1 MICFTRIP
9 LKDFIKKHNP
19 QEPKKETIENFEK
32 EINNLLENAPKQDDE
47 EFQKNE
53 INKFLKNTYGY
64 DCNTYKKVDSAIY
77 VDGEVRVLI
86 EVKALNNR
94 NEFPKNR
101 ENPISKAFC
110 QMVLYFLEE
119 IEKEKNNSLKHTIIC
134 NAHEFFLFDCKDLLF
149 LKEDKRIKDFYKKCA
164 KKEGTDSSKP
174 KFYKDL
180 EQYLQED
187 FQGELRYTHF
197 NLSNYDPKELPLIYQ
212 VLSQEV
218 LLKQRKTL
226 DANTLNKD
234 FYEELLYILG
244 LEEQNDKG
252 KILIKPSRTQN
263 SLSAAL
269 KKKYENLDDEEV
281 MALLIAWNNRILFL
295 RLLESLLIS
304 FKHFEKPFLTTENFK
319 DFNALNTLFFEV
331 LAKKNSERSLN
342 KEDKIL
348 EKIPY
353 LNSSLFD
360 QTPLE
365 LKGHEIRLLE
375 NKKLELYQNSVLK
388 KHENYQEKKELP
400 LLKYLFEFLRLY
412 KFTTTPKD
420 IKDNTDTSESRLI
433 NPSVLGLVF
442 EKLNGYKEGSFY
454 TPSFI
459 TSYMCKESITPI
471 VLDKFNA
478 IYQWDCENLKAL
490 REKIDRNF
498 SNEKAKEYLNTL
510 LTLRIC
516 DPAVGSGHFLVSALN
531 EMVLIAYELGLIAS
545 LYRHEL
551 RLENDEIIIHHAQ
564 TGEIFNYKKPH
575 SENDPHHQI
584 QKELFELKK
593 DIIENCLFG
602 VDINPN
608 SCEITKLRLWI
619 ELLKYSYYIFEK
631 GKNTNN
637 LETLPNIDIN
647 IKCANSL
654 VSRFALKD
662 KALLKT
668 EKNKNLEYY
677 IAEYKELVKIYK
689 DPKILES
696 LTRPIKDSNAVRKY
710 AKERLYQ
717 ELAQNPNKDFKK
729 ALNDRIEKIKEA
741 FKLTLEPP
749 QKELKFKKFL
759 KEHLELYGKSILE
772 EANDNGL
779 ELEALALE
787 KKMAHEGLFHDY
799 TPYPKLDKTDKVV
812 GLEHFNRYVLTSYKD
827 LQDENERYAN
837 ALEWRFEFPEV
848 LNDEGDFLGFDCII
862 GNPPYIRQEHIK
874 DLKPLLQK
882 QYQDFYNSTADIYTY
897 FFALAYHL
905 LKEKGF
911 NAFITSNKYAR
922 AKYGAKLRELLLK
935 KTTLVSY
942 MELNALKVFESAAVD
957 TSIMSFIKQTP
968 PKESDFEYYEPTP
981 NDKDDLKSTPHLPM
995 KQNALS
1001 TESFI
1006 FANATLLDLRDKIES
1021 VGTPLKDWD
1030 IQINYGIKTGA
1041 NEAFII
1047 PTEKREEI
1055 LKNCDDAQKDER
1067 GMSERERTK
1076 ELIKPILRG
1085 KDIKRYSYE
1094 WADLWVIIAKFG
1106 SHEFLEV
1113 EYPTIY
1119 NHLLQYKDQLEQRG
1133 QCRYSRGPQN
1143 SNKPYPGQHHW
1154 LELDNNPKDSY
1165 LQDFEKEKIVY
1176 GEIVQEPRFYLDNG
1190 ECELGVF
1197 YAEATSFILTGEH
1210 LRYLLGMLHSKLI
1223 TFAFKT
1229 FYAGGGLGES
1239 GYRYKK
1245 AFIERLP
1252 IPQITEKNQELADK
1266 ITDGAK
1272 QILALKAKDPK
1283 ANTQG
1288 LEKEIDALVYQL
1300 YHLTDEEIKT
1310 IENGQ

>member
-1 MICFTRIP
+1 MDYKKLDLPNTNYPSKEQLEAFKTAFDAFLETNPQENENHQNDAFNDLLKGVFKYKVKPTKRIDSAILNDNDKVEVIIEFKA
-9 LKDFIKKHNP
+9 LKNPNEFIKKGDLNVKAFHESLLYYLIERKEGNNNLKHLILATIKELYIIDADEFEVFNKDKEIKKAFENCHDKKGNDP
-19 QEPKKETIENFEK
+19 RTKAFYDTCQKRLNELDRSLKYHHISLKKE
-32 EINNLLENAPKQDDE
+32 NLA
-47 EFQKNE
+47 
-53 INKFLKNTYGY
+53 
-64 DCNTYKKVDSAIY
+64 
-77 VDGEVRVLI
+77 
-86 EVKALNNR
+86 
-94 NEFPKNR
+94 
-101 ENPISKAFC
+101 
-110 QMVLYFLEE
+110 
-119 IEKEKNNSLKHTIIC
+119 
-134 NAHEFFLFDCKDLLF
+134 
-149 LKEDKRIKDFYKKCA
+149 
-164 KKEGTDSSKP
+164 
-174 KFYKDL
+174 
-180 EQYLQED
+180 
-187 FQGELRYTHF
+187 
-197 NLSNYDPKELPLIYQ
+197 LIYQ
-212 VLSQEV
+212 ALSPNF
-218 LLKQRKTL
+218 LLKIPKYS

-244 LEEQNDKG
+244 LEEQNNKG

-263 SLSAAL
+263 SLSDAL
-269 KKKYENLDDEEV
+269 KEKYKNLDDEEV

-331 LAKKNSERSLN
+331 LAKKNNERLPE
-342 KEDKIL
+342 KRRQDFKIL
-348 EKIPY
+348 GKIPY

-360 QTPLE
+360 KTPLE
-365 LKGHEIRLLE
+365 LKGYEIKLLN
-375 NKKLELYQNSVLK
+375 NKPLAIYPKSVLK
-388 KHENYQEKKELP
+388 KHEEYQEQKDWT
-400 LLKYLFEFLRLY
+400 LLKYLFEFLRVY

-471 VLDKFNA
+471 VLDKFNQE
-478 IYQWDCENLKAL
+478 YLKCEDLKC
-490 REKIDRNF
+490 EKLEELKNYLKNSHKEDKR
-498 SNEKAKEYLNTL
+498 KEYLQLL

-545 LYRHEL
+545 LYRYDL
-551 RLENDEIIIHHAQ
+551 KLENDEIIIH
-564 TGEIFNYKKPH
+564 TLEDKVFKYTIPH

-593 DIIENCLFG
+593 SIIENCLFG

-619 ELLKYSYYIFEK
+619 ELLKYSYYIFEE

-654 VSRFALKD
+654 ISRFNLNDDLK
-662 KALLKT
+662 KIPNIK
-668 EKNKNLEYY
+668 KK
-677 IAEYKELVKIYK
+677 IQEYKDLVAQYK
-689 DPKILES
+689 DPNPLYPLNKSDLINKIQDLKNTFS
-696 LTRPIKDSNAVRKY
+696 LTLKDPKTKA
-710 AKERLYQ
+710 
-717 ELAQNPNKDFKK
+717 ELEK
-729 ALNDRIEKIKEA
+729 AIEKHIKKYNFFALDDKSLLDGLNYFIPSLFGTLKLSPKEEEEA
-741 FKLTLEPP
+741 FAS
-749 QKELKFKKFL
+749 
-759 KEHLELYGKSILE
+759 YGRIR
-772 EANDNGL
+772 
-779 ELEALALE
+779 ALR
-787 KKMAHEGLFHDY
+787 K
-799 TPYPKLDKTDKVV
+799 KLDDALS
-812 GLEHFNRYVLTSYKD
+812 GGEYH
-827 LQDENERYAN
+827 N
-837 ALEWRFEFPEV
+837 AFEWRFEFPEV
-848 LNDEGDFLGFDCII
+848 LDDEGDFLGFDCII
-862 GNPPYIRQEHIK
+862 GNPPYIRQEQIK
-874 DLKPLLQK
+874 DIKPLLEK
-882 QYQDFYNSTADIYTY
+882 QYQNFYNSTADIYTY
-897 FFALAYHL
+897 FFALSYHL

-911 NAFITSNKYAR
+911 SAFITSNKYAR

-942 MELNALKVFESAAVD
+942 MELNALKVFESATVD

-968 PKESDFEYYEPTP
+968 PKENSFNYYEPTP
-981 NDKDDLKSTPHLPM
+981 NDKDDLKNTPHLSM
-995 KQNALS
+995 RQNALS

-1021 VGTPLKDWD
+1021 VGTPLKDWG
-1030 IQINYGIKTGA
+1030 IQINYGIKTGC

-1047 PTEKREEI
+1047 PTEKRDAI
-1055 LKNCDDAQKDER
+1055 LKNCDDTQKDER

-1094 WADLWVIIAKFG
+1094 WAHLWVINTHNGYTSF
-1106 SHEFLEV
+1106 SHKIPPIDIEKYPAIKAHLDSHWDKISKRDDQGNTPYHLRNCAYLE
-1113 EYPTIY
+1113 
-1119 NHLLQYKDQLEQRG
+1119 
-1133 QCRYSRGPQN
+1133 
-1143 SNKPYPGQHHW
+1143 
-1154 LELDNNPKDSY
+1154 
-1165 LQDFEKEKIVY
+1165 DFEKEKIVY

-1190 ECELGVF
+1190 ECELGYF

-1266 ITDGAK
+1266 ITDCAER
-1272 QILALKAKDPK
+1272 ILKAKEKDPK
-1283 ANTQG
+1283 ANTQK

-1300 YHLTDEEIKT
+1300 YHLTDEEIKI

>member
-1 MICFTRIP
+1 MDYKKLDLPNTNYPSKEQLEAFKTAFDAFLETNPQENENHQNDAFNDLLKGVFKYKVKPTKRIDSAILNDNDKVEVIIEFKALKNPNEFIKKGDLNVKAFHESLLYYLTERKNGNNNLKRLILATIKELYIIDANEFKVFNKDKEIENAFKNCHDRKGNDTRTEAFYDACQKRLNELDRSLKYHHIP
-9 LKDFIKKHNP
+9 LK
-19 QEPKKETIENFEK
+19 KE
-32 EINNLLENAPKQDDE
+32 NLA
-47 EFQKNE
+47 
-53 INKFLKNTYGY
+53 
-64 DCNTYKKVDSAIY
+64 
-77 VDGEVRVLI
+77 
-86 EVKALNNR
+86 
-94 NEFPKNR
+94 
-101 ENPISKAFC
+101 
-110 QMVLYFLEE
+110 
-119 IEKEKNNSLKHTIIC
+119 
-134 NAHEFFLFDCKDLLF
+134 
-149 LKEDKRIKDFYKKCA
+149 
-164 KKEGTDSSKP
+164 
-174 KFYKDL
+174 
-180 EQYLQED
+180 
-187 FQGELRYTHF
+187 
-197 NLSNYDPKELPLIYQ
+197 LIYQ
-212 VLSQEV
+212 ALSPNF
-218 LLKQRKTL
+218 LLKIPKYS

-252 KILIKPSRTQN
+252 KILIKPSRTEN
-263 SLSAAL
+263 SLSYAL
-269 KKKYENLDDEEV
+269 KEQYKNLDDEEI

-331 LAKKNSERSLN
+331 LAKKNSERLSEI

-348 EKIPY
+348 QKIPY

-360 QTPLE
+360 KTPLE
-365 LKGHEIRLLE
+365 LKGHEIKLLD
-375 NKKLELYQNSVLK
+375 NKKLEIYKNSVLK
-388 KHENYQEKKELP
+388 KHENYQKDKPLP
-400 LLKYLFEFLRLY
+400 LLKYLFEFLRVY
-412 KFTTTPKD
+412 DFTTTPKD
-420 IKDNTDTSESRLI
+420 IKDNQNNSESRLI

-471 VLDKFNA
+471 VLDKFNQTYN
-478 IYQWDCENLKAL
+478 IECENLTEL
-490 REKIDRNF
+490 RNYFKNSYKEGKR
-498 SNEKAKEYLNTL
+498 KEYLNTL
-510 LTLRIC
+510 LTLRVC

-531 EMVLIAYELGLIAS
+531 EMVLIAYKLGLIAS

-551 RLENDEIIIHHAQ
+551 RLENDEIIIH
-564 TGEIFNYKKPH
+564 TPENKVFNYTIPH

-619 ELLKYSYYIFEK
+619 ELLKYSYYIFEE

-654 VSRFALKD
+654 ISRFALKD
-662 KALLKT
+662 KALLKN
-668 EKNKNLEYY
+668 EKNKNLEYS

-689 DPKILES
+689 DPKILEN

-772 EANDNGL
+772 EIDYNGL

-787 KKMAHEGLFHDY
+787 KQMANLFCDY
-799 TPYPKLDKTDKVV
+799 KPYPKLDKSDKVV

-874 DLKPLLQK
+874 DIKPLLQK

-897 FFALAYHL
+897 FFALAFNL

-911 NAFITSNKYAR
+911 SAFITSNKYAR

-957 TSIMSFIKQTP
+957 TSIMNFIKQTP
-968 PKESDFEYYEPTP
+968 PKENSFNYYEPTP
-981 NDKDDLKSTPHLPM
+981 NDKDDLKNTPSLLM

-1006 FANATLLDLRDKIES
+1006 FANATLLDLRDKIEQS
-1021 VGTPLKDWD
+1021 GTPLKDWG
-1030 IQINYGIKTGA
+1030 IQIYRGILTGC

-1047 PTEKREEI
+1047 PTEKRDEI
-1055 LKNCDDAQKDER
+1055 LKNCDDAQKDEK
-1067 GMSERERTK
+1067 GMSERERTI

-1094 WADLWVIIAKFG
+1094 WAHLWVINTHNGYTSAFKSKIPPIDIEKYPAIKAHLD
-1106 SHEFLEV
+1106 SHYDAITTRSDQGDTPYHLRNCAYLE
-1113 EYPTIY
+1113 
-1119 NHLLQYKDQLEQRG
+1119 
-1133 QCRYSRGPQN
+1133 
-1143 SNKPYPGQHHW
+1143 
-1154 LELDNNPKDSY
+1154 
-1165 LQDFEKEKIVY
+1165 DFEKEKIVWA
-1176 GEIVQEPRFYLDNG
+1176 EMTDEPRFIYDNKGFLTNQTCYFIARDDKYL
-1190 ECELGVF
+1190 F
-1197 YAEATSFILTGEH
+1197 AILN
-1210 LRYLLGMLHSKLI
+1210 SKVI
-1223 TFAFKT
+1223 YFFMRQIASN
-1229 FYAGGGLGES
+1229 LGE
-1239 GYRYKK
+1239 GAFRWIKQ
-1245 AFIERLP
+1245 FIERLP
-1252 IPQITEKNQELADK
+1252 IPKITEKNQELADK
-1266 ITDGAK
+1266 ITDCAE
-1272 QILALKAKDPK
+1272 QILKSKEKDPK
-1283 ANTQG
+1283 ANTQE

-1300 YHLTDEEIKT
+1300 YHLTDEEIKI
-1310 IENGQ
+1310 IEDGQ

>member
-1 MICFTRIP
+1 MDYKKLDLPNTNYPSKEQLEAFKTAFDAFLETNPQENENHQNDAFNDLLKGVFKYKVKPTKRIDSAILNDNDKVEVIIEFKA
-9 LKDFIKKHNP
+9 LKNPNEFIKKGDLN
-19 QEPKKETIENFEK
+19 
-32 EINNLLENAPKQDDE
+32 
-47 EFQKNE
+47 
-53 INKFLKNTYGY
+53 
-64 DCNTYKKVDSAIY
+64 
-77 VDGEVRVLI
+77 
-86 EVKALNNR
+86 VKALHESLFYYLIERKNGNNNLKHLILATIKELYIIDA
-94 NEFPKNR
+94 NEFEIFNKDK
-101 ENPISKAFC
+101 EIKKAFKDCHDKKGNDPRTKAFYDAC
-110 QMVLYFLEE
+110 QKRLNELDH
-119 IEKEKNNSLKHTIIC
+119 SLKYHHIP
-134 NAHEFFLFDCKDLLF
+134 LR
-149 LKEDKRIKDFYKKCA
+149 KE
-164 KKEGTDSSKP
+164 
-174 KFYKDL
+174 
-180 EQYLQED
+180 
-187 FQGELRYTHF
+187 
-197 NLSNYDPKELPLIYQ
+197 NLALIYQ
-212 VLSQEV
+212 ALSPNF
-218 LLKQRKTL
+218 LLKIPKYS

-244 LEEQNDKG
+244 LEEQNEKG
-252 KILIKPSRTQN
+252 KTLIKPSHTQN
-263 SLSAAL
+263 SLSYAL
-269 KKKYENLDDEEV
+269 KEQYKDLDDEEV

-304 FKHFEKPFLTTENFK
+304 FKHFEKPFLTIENFE
-319 DFNALNTLFFEV
+319 DFNALNTLFFKV
-331 LAKKNSERSLN
+331 LAKKNSERLPAIKQN
-342 KEDKIL
+342 KIL

-375 NKKLELYQNSVLK
+375 NKKLELYQKSVLK
-388 KHENYQEKKELP
+388 KHEEYQKQKDLP
-400 LLKYLFEFLRLY
+400 LLEYLFEFLRVY
-412 KFTTTPKD
+412 DFTTTPKD
-420 IKDNTDTSESRLI
+420 IKDNQNKSESVLI

-471 VLDKFNA
+471 VLDKFNQTYN
-478 IYQWDCENLKAL
+478 IECKNLTELKNYFKDNYSYKEDK
-490 REKIDRNF
+490 R
-498 SNEKAKEYLNTL
+498 KEYLNTL

-551 RLENDEIIIHHAQ
+551 KLENDEIIIH
-564 TGEIFNYKKPH
+564 TPEDKVFNYTIPH
-575 SENDPHHQI
+575 SENDPYHQI

-619 ELLKYSYYIFEK
+619 ELLKYSYYIFEE

-647 IKCANSL
+647 IKCGNSL
-654 VSRFALKD
+654 ISRFALKD

-696 LTRPIKDSNAVRKY
+696 LTHPIKDSNAVRKY

-848 LNDEGDFLGFDCII
+848 LDDEGNFLGFDCII

-874 DLKPLLQK
+874 DLKPLLEK
-882 QYQDFYNSTADIYTY
+882 QYQDFYNSSSDIYTY
-897 FFALAYHL
+897 FFALAFNL

-922 AKYGAKLRELLLK
+922 AKYGAKLREWLLK
-935 KTTLVSY
+935 KTTIVSY

-957 TSIMSFIKQTP
+957 TSIIHFIKQP
-968 PKESDFEYYEPTP
+968 PLKESVFNYYEPTP
-981 NDKDDLKSTPHLPM
+981 NDKDDLKSTPHLLM

-1006 FANATLLDLRDKIES
+1006 FANATLLDLRDKMES

-1047 PTEKREEI
+1047 PTEKRDAI
-1055 LKNCDDAQKDER
+1055 LNACKTQE
-1067 GMSERERTK
+1067 ERERT
-1076 ELIKPILRG
+1076 ERLIKPILRG

-1094 WADLWVIIAKFG
+1094 WAHLWVINTHNGYTSNLKSKIPPIDIEKYPATKAHLDAYYDTIATRCDQG
-1106 SHEFLEV
+1106 DTPYNLRNCAYLE
-1113 EYPTIY
+1113 
-1119 NHLLQYKDQLEQRG
+1119 
-1133 QCRYSRGPQN
+1133 
-1143 SNKPYPGQHHW
+1143 
-1154 LELDNNPKDSY
+1154 
-1165 LQDFEKEKIVY
+1165 DFEKEKIVY
-1176 GEIVQEPRFYLDNG
+1176 PCIMAKEPCFVYEEKG
-1190 ECELGVF
+1190 F
-1197 YAEATSFILTGEH
+1197 YAPAPANIITGDKIEIK
-1210 LRYLLGMLHSKLI
+1210 YITALLNSKCI
-1223 TFAFKT
+1223 YFAMRK
-1229 FYAGGGLGES
+1229 FYMGGGIEGEL
-1239 GYRYKK
+1239 KTNNLEK
-1245 AFIERLP
+1245 IP

-1266 ITDGAK
+1266 ITDCAER
-1272 QILALKAKDPK
+1272 ILKSKAKDPK

-1300 YHLTDEEIKT
+1300 YNLTDEEIKT

>member
-1 MICFTRIP
+1 MIRFTRIS
-9 LKDFIKKHNP
+9 LKDFIKKYNSP
-19 QEPKKETIENFEK
+19 TPTKETIENFEK
-32 EINNLLENAPKQDDE
+32 EINSLLENAPRQDDE

-53 INKFLKNTYGY
+53 INSFLKNTYGY
-64 DCNTYKKVDSAIY
+64 RCNTNKKVDSAIY
-77 VDGEVRVLI
+77 VDGEVQVLI
-86 EVKALNNR
+86 EVKALNKKT
-94 NEFPKNR
+94 EFPKDK

-119 IEKEKNNSLKHTIIC
+119 REKEKNNSLKHTIIC

-149 LKEDKRIKDFYKKCA
+149 LNDDKRIKKFYKNYA
-164 KKEGTDSSKP
+164 QKEGTDSSKP
-174 KFYKDL
+174 KFYEDL
-180 EQYLQED
+180 EQYLKED
-187 FQGELRYTHF
+187 FQGELRYTYF
-197 NLSNYDPKELPLIYQ
+197 NLNDDFKELPLIYQ

-218 LLKQRKTL
+218 LLKQKKTL

-244 LEEQNDKG
+244 LEEKNEKG
-252 KILIKPSRTQN
+252 KTLIKPSRTRN
-263 SLSAAL
+263 SLSYAL
-269 KKKYENLDDEEV
+269 KEQYKNLDDEEV

-304 FKHFEKPFLTTENFK
+304 FKHFEKPFLTTENFE
-319 DFNALNTLFFEV
+319 DFNDLNTLFFEV

-342 KEDKIL
+342 KENKIL

-365 LKGHEIRLLE
+365 LKGHEIKLLE
-375 NKKLELYQNSVLK
+375 NKKLELYQNSVIK
-388 KHENYQEKKELP
+388 KHEEYQKQKDLP
-400 LLKYLFEFLRLY
+400 LLEYLFEFLCIY
-412 KFTTTPKD
+412 DFTTTPKD
-420 IKDNTDTSESRLI
+420 IKDNQNKSESRLI

-459 TSYMCKESITPI
+459 TSYMCKESIMTI
-471 VLDKFNA
+471 VRDKFNA
-478 IYQWDCENLKAL
+478 TYQWDCENLKAL

-498 SNEKAKEYLNTL
+498 SNEKAKEYLQVL
-510 LTLRIC
+510 LTLHIC

-531 EMVLIAYELGLIAS
+531 EMVLIAYKLGLIAS

-551 RLENDEIIIHHAQ
+551 RLENDEIIIH
-564 TGEIFNYKKPH
+564 TPKNEVFNYTIPLR
-575 SENDPHHQI
+575 ENDPHHQM

-631 GKNTNN
+631 GKNTNA

-647 IKCANSL
+647 IKCGNSL
-654 VSRFALKD
+654 ISRFALKD

-689 DPKILES
+689 DPKILET
-696 LTRPIKDSNAVRKY
+696 LTHPIKDSKAVRKY

-827 LQDENERYAN
+827 LQDENERHAN

-848 LNDEGDFLGFDCII
+848 LDDEGNFLGFNCII
-862 GNPPYIRQEHIK
+862 GNPPYINTRELSKNNSVTKEKYRQIYREVSGSYDIFI
-874 DLKPLLQK
+874 LFILMGLRLQK
-882 QYQDFYNSTADIYTY
+882 VSNFAWIIPNKFTSTEYGRPI
-897 FFALAYHL
+897 FEK
-905 LKEKGF
+905 LKSE
-911 NAFITSNKYAR
+911 NKI
-922 AKYGAKLRELLLK
+922 KSIVD
-935 KTTLVSY
+935 VSY
-942 MELNALKVFESAAVD
+942 IKTFESASVYPILLIGKNN
-957 TSIMSFIKQTP
+957 SVYS
-968 PKESDFEYYEPTP
+968 EYYIESQ
-981 NDKDDLKSTPHLPM
+981 DDLSDNNLKERTLSIANLRFITMAQYGLKFQSGTTGFEAQKIFSYIKSGYQQDSIPFAVSGSVDKYICDISRVTYMRKCFKYPHISVKVPVAKTKIDFWINEKIVIAGMTKIIEAYYTKTPLALGVGIYAIYDFCGINPLLILGVLNSSFMSWYARENFKDKHMSGGYLGLNKGNLEKLPM
-995 KQNALS
+995 FEL
-1001 TESFI
+1001 
-1006 FANATLLDLRDKIES
+1006 
-1021 VGTPLKDWD
+1021 
-1030 IQINYGIKTGA
+1030 
-1041 NEAFII
+1041 
-1047 PTEKREEI
+1047 
-1055 LKNCDDAQKDER
+1055 
-1067 GMSERERTK
+1067 TK
-1076 ELIKPILRG
+1076 
-1085 KDIKRYSYE
+1085 
-1094 WADLWVIIAKFG
+1094 
-1106 SHEFLEV
+1106 
-1113 EYPTIY
+1113 
-1119 NHLLQYKDQLEQRG
+1119 
-1133 QCRYSRGPQN
+1133 
-1143 SNKPYPGQHHW
+1143 SNKP
-1154 LELDNNPKDSY
+1154 
-1165 LQDFEKEKIVY
+1165 
-1176 GEIVQEPRFYLDNG
+1176 
-1190 ECELGVF
+1190 
-1197 YAEATSFILTGEH
+1197 T
-1210 LRYLLGMLHSKLI
+1210 
-1223 TFAFKT
+1223 
-1229 FYAGGGLGES
+1229 
-1239 GYRYKK
+1239 
-1245 AFIERLP
+1245 
-1252 IPQITEKNQELADK
+1252 ADK
-1266 ITDGAK
+1266 IIALVDK
-1272 QILALKAKDPK
+1272 ILQTKEKDPK

-1288 LEKEIDALVYQL
+1288 LEQEIDALVYQL
-1300 YHLTDEEIKT
+1300 YNLTDEEIKI
-1310 IENGQ
+1310 IEDGQ

>member
-1 MICFTRIP
+1 MMSFARIL
-9 LKDFIKKHNP
+9 LKDFIKKYNP
-19 QEPKKETIENFEK
+19 PTPTTETIENFEK
-32 EINNLLENAPKQDDE
+32 EINSLLENAPRQDDE

-53 INKFLKNTYGY
+53 INSFLKNTYGY
-64 DCNTYKKVDSAIY
+64 RCNTNKKVDSAIY
-77 VDGEVRVLI
+77 VDGEVQVLI
-86 EVKALNNR
+86 EVKALNKKT
-94 NEFPKNR
+94 EFPKNR
-101 ENPISKAFC
+101 ENPLSKAFC
-110 QMVLYFLEE
+110 QMFLYFLEE
-119 IEKEKNNSLKHTIIC
+119 TEKEKNNSLKHTIIC
-134 NAHEFFLFDCKDLLF
+134 NAHEFFLFDCKDLLNLF
-149 LKEDKRIKDFYKKCA
+149 QNDKEIEKLHKNCA
-164 KKEGTDSSKP
+164 KKEGTDP
-174 KFYKDL
+174 KTKRFYSDL
-180 EQYLQED
+180 EEYLKKD
-187 FQGELRYTHF
+187 FKGELRYTHF
-197 NLSNYDPKELPLIYQ
+197 NLSSYDPKELPLIYQ
-212 VLSQEV
+212 VLSHEV

-244 LEEQNDKG
+244 LKEQNEKG

-263 SLSAAL
+263 SLSDAL
-269 KKKYENLDDEEV
+269 KKQYNNLDDEEV

-304 FKHFEKPFLTTENFK
+304 FKHFEKPFLTIENFN
-319 DFNALNTLFFEV
+319 DFNALNALFFEV
-331 LAKKNSERSLN
+331 LAKKNNERSLE
-342 KEDKIL
+342 KEDKISG
-348 EKIPY
+348 KIPY

-360 QTPLE
+360 KTPLE
-365 LKGHEIRLLE
+365 SNGYEIKSLNNKPLE
-375 NKKLELYQNSVLK
+375 IYPKSILK
-388 KHENYQEKKELP
+388 KDKDYQKEKSLP
-400 LLKYLFEFLRLY
+400 LLKYLFAFLRVY
-412 KFTTTPKD
+412 DFTTTPKD
-420 IKDNTDTSESRLI
+420 IKDNQNKSESRLI

-459 TSYMCKESITPI
+459 TSYMCKESITTI
-471 VLDKFNA
+471 VRDKFNA
-478 IYQWDCENLKAL
+478 TYQWDCKDLKAL
-490 REKIDRNF
+490 KGKIDRNF
-498 SNEKAKEYLNTL
+498 SNEKAKEYLQL
-510 LTLRIC
+510 LPTLRVC

-545 LYRHEL
+545 LYRYEL
-551 RLENDEIIIHHAQ
+551 KLENDEIIIH
-564 TGEIFNYKKPH
+564 TPEDKVFNYTIPH

-619 ELLKYSYYIFEK
+619 ELLKYSYYIFEED
-631 GKNTNN
+631 KNTNN

-654 VSRFALKD
+654 ISRFNLNDDLK
-662 KALLKT
+662 KIPNIKQ
-668 EKNKNLEYY
+668 K
-677 IAEYKELVKIYK
+677 IQEYKDLVAQYK
-689 DPKILES
+689 DPNPLYPLNKQDLINKIQDLKNTFS
-696 LTRPIKDSNAVRKY
+696 LTLKDPKTKA
-710 AKERLYQ
+710 
-717 ELAQNPNKDFKK
+717 ELEK
-729 ALNDRIEKIKEA
+729 AIEKHITKYNDFALDDKSLLTGLNYFIPSLFGTPKLSPKEEEEA
-741 FKLTLEPP
+741 FAS
-749 QKELKFKKFL
+749 
-759 KEHLELYGKSILE
+759 YGRIR
-772 EANDNGL
+772 
-779 ELEALALE
+779 ALR
-787 KKMAHEGLFHDY
+787 K
-799 TPYPKLDKTDKVV
+799 KLDDALS
-812 GLEHFNRYVLTSYKD
+812 GREY
-827 LQDENERYAN
+827 QN
-837 ALEWRFEFPEV
+837 AFEWRFEFPEV

-862 GNPPYIRQEHIK
+862 GNPPYIRQEQIK
-874 DLKPLLQK
+874 DIKPLLEK

-897 FFALAYHL
+897 FFALSYHL

-935 KTTLVSY
+935 KTTIVSY

-957 TSIMSFIKQTP
+957 TSIMNFIKQTP
-968 PKESDFEYYEPTP
+968 PKESDFKYYEPTP
-981 NDKDDLKSTPHLPM
+981 NDKDDLKSTPSLSMKM

-1021 VGTPLKDWD
+1021 IGTPLKDWD
-1030 IQINYGIKTGA
+1030 IQIYRGILTGA

-1055 LKNCDDAQKDER
+1055 LNACKTQEERKRTDA
-1067 GMSERERTK
+1067 
-1076 ELIKPILRG
+1076 LIKPILRG

-1094 WADLWVIIAKFG
+1094 WAGEWVIFIPWHFPNTG
-1106 SHEFLEV
+1106 SPKDMEQNEKDFSIH
-1113 EYPTIY
+1113 YPIIY
-1119 NHLLQYKDQLEQRG
+1119 AHLLSHKDELLKRNKDETGKRYEWYCLQR
-1133 QCRYSRGPQN
+1133 
-1143 SNKPYPGQHHW
+1143 W
-1154 LELDNNPKDSY
+1154 AASY
-1165 LQDFEKEKIVY
+1165 YQDFEKEKIVY

-1190 ECELGVF
+1190 ECELGYF

-1210 LRYLLGMLHSKLI
+1210 LHYLLGMLHSKLI

-1266 ITDGAK
+1266 ITDCAER
-1272 QILALKAKDPK
+1272 ILKSKAKDPK
-1283 ANTQG
+1283 ANTQR

-1300 YHLTDEEIKT
+1300 YHLTDEEIKI
-1310 IENGQ
+1310 IEDGQ

>member
-1 MICFTRIP
+1 MIRFTRIP
-9 LKDFIKKHNP
+9 LKDFIKKYNP

-32 EINNLLENAPKQDDE
+32 EINSLLENAPRQDDE

-53 INKFLKNTYGY
+53 INKFLKNAYGY
-64 DCNTYKKVDSAIY
+64 DCNTSKKVDSAIY
-77 VDGEVRVLI
+77 MDKEVRVLI
-86 EVKALNNR
+86 EVKALDNKT
-94 NEFPKNR
+94 EFPKNR
-101 ENPISKAFC
+101 ENPLSKAFC

-119 IEKEKNNSLKHTIIC
+119 IEKEKNNSLKHAIIC

-149 LKEDKRIKDFYKKCA
+149 LKEDKRIEKFYDNYA

-180 EQYLQED
+180 EQYLREN
-187 FQGELRYTHF
+187 FQGEFRYTYF
-197 NLSNYDPKELPLIYQ
+197 NLSSYDPKELPLIYS
-212 VLSQEV
+212 VLSHEV

-244 LEEQNDKG
+244 LEEQNEKG
-252 KILIKPSRTQN
+252 KTLIKPSRTQN
-263 SLSAAL
+263 SLSDAL
-269 KKKYENLDDEEV
+269 KKKYKNLDDEEV

-304 FKHFEKPFLTTENFK
+304 FKHFENPFLTIENFK
-319 DFNALNTLFFEV
+319 DFNALNDLFFEV
-331 LAKKNSERSLN
+331 LAKKNNERLKEI

-348 EKIPY
+348 QKIPY

-360 QTPLE
+360 KTPLE
-365 LKGHEIRLLE
+365 LKGHEIKLLN
-375 NKKLELYQNSVLK
+375 NKPLEIYPKSVLK
-388 KHENYQEKKELP
+388 KHEDYQKEKALP
-400 LLKYLFEFLRLY
+400 LLEYFFAFLRLY

-471 VLDKFNA
+471 VRDKFNQKYN
-478 IYQWDCENLKAL
+478 IECEKLEELKNYL
-490 REKIDRNF
+490 KNSYKEDKR
-498 SNEKAKEYLNTL
+498 KEYLQLL
-510 LTLRIC
+510 LTLRVC

-531 EMVLIAYELGLIAS
+531 EMVWIAYELGFIAS

-551 RLENDEIIIHHAQ
+551 RLENDEIIIH
-564 TGEIFNYKKPH
+564 TPENKIFNYTIPH

-593 DIIENCLFG
+593 SIIENCLFG

-619 ELLKYSYYIFEK
+619 ELLKYSYYIFEE

-654 VSRFALKD
+654 ISRFNLNDDLK
-662 KALLKT
+662 KIPNIKQ
-668 EKNKNLEYY
+668 K
-677 IAEYKELVKIYK
+677 IQEYKDLVAQYK
-689 DPKILES
+689 DPNPLFPLNKADLINKIQDLKNTFS
-696 LTRPIKDSNAVRKY
+696 LTLKDPKTKA
-710 AKERLYQ
+710 
-717 ELAQNPNKDFKK
+717 ELEK
-729 ALNDRIEKIKEA
+729 AIEKHIKKYNFFALDDKSLLDGLNYIIPSLFGTPKLSPKEEEEA
-741 FKLTLEPP
+741 FAS
-749 QKELKFKKFL
+749 
-759 KEHLELYGKSILE
+759 YGRIR
-772 EANDNGL
+772 
-779 ELEALALE
+779 ALR
-787 KKMAHEGLFHDY
+787 K
-799 TPYPKLDKTDKVV
+799 KLDDALS
-812 GLEHFNRYVLTSYKD
+812 GREYH
-827 LQDENERYAN
+827 N
-837 ALEWRFEFPEV
+837 AFEWRFEFPEV
-848 LNDEGDFLGFDCII
+848 LDDEGDFLGFDCII

-874 DLKPLLQK
+874 DIKPLLQK

-897 FFALAYHL
+897 FFALSYHL

-922 AKYGAKLRELLLK
+922 AKYGAKLREWLLK
-935 KTTLVSY
+935 KTTIVSY

-957 TSIMSFIKQTP
+957 TSIMSFIKQTL
-968 PKESDFEYYEPTP
+968 PKESGFKYYEPTP
-981 NDKDDLKSTPHLPM
+981 DDKDDLKNTPSLLM

-1030 IQINYGIKTGA
+1030 IQIYRGILTGA

-1047 PTEKREEI
+1047 TTEKREEI
-1055 LKNCDDAQKDER
+1055 LNACKTQEER
-1067 GMSERERTK
+1067 KRT
-1076 ELIKPILRG
+1076 ETLIKPILRG

-1094 WADLWVIIAKFG
+1094 WAGEWLINTHNGYTSALKSKIPPIDIEKYPATKAHLDSHYDTIATRCDQG
-1106 SHEFLEV
+1106 DTPYNLRNCAYLE
-1113 EYPTIY
+1113 
-1119 NHLLQYKDQLEQRG
+1119 
-1133 QCRYSRGPQN
+1133 
-1143 SNKPYPGQHHW
+1143 
-1154 LELDNNPKDSY
+1154 
-1165 LQDFEKEKIVY
+1165 DFEKEKIVY

-1190 ECELGVF
+1190 EYGLGYF

-1210 LRYLLGMLHSKLI
+1210 LHYLLGMLHSKLI
-1223 TFAFKT
+1223 TFAFKI
-1229 FYAGGGLGES
+1229 FYAGGGLGEN

-1266 ITDGAK
+1266 ITDGTK

-1300 YHLTDEEIKT
+1300 YNLTDEEIKI

>member
-1 MICFTRIP
+1 MIFTRIP

-19 QEPKKETIENFEK
+19 QTPTKETIENFEK
-32 EINNLLENAPKQDDE
+32 EINSLLENAKRQDDE

-53 INKFLKNTYGY
+53 INSFLKNTYGY
-64 DCNTYKKVDSAIY
+64 YCNTYEKVDSAIR

-86 EVKALNNR
+86 EAKALNNR

-101 ENPISKAFC
+101 ENPLSKAFC

-134 NAHEFFLFDCKDLLF
+134 NAHEFFLFDCKDLLNLF
-149 LKEDKRIKDFYKKCA
+149 QNHKRITKLHEDCT
-164 KKEGTDSSKP
+164 KKEGTDPSTKR
-174 KFYKDL
+174 FYSDL
-180 EQYLQED
+180 EEYLKKD
-187 FQGELRYTHF
+187 FEGELPYTHF
-197 NLSNYDPKELPLIYQ
+197 NLSDGFKELPLIYQ
-212 VLSQEV
+212 VLSHEV

-244 LEEQNDKG
+244 LEEKNDKG
-252 KILIKPSRTQN
+252 KILIKQSRTKN
-263 SLSAAL
+263 SLSGAL
-269 KKKYENLDDEEV
+269 KEQYKNLDDEEV

-304 FKHFEKPFLTTENFK
+304 FKHFEEKPFLTTENFN

-331 LAKKNSERSLN
+331 LAKKNSERLKEI

-348 EKIPY
+348 QKIPY

-360 QTPLE
+360 KTPLE
-365 LKGHEIRLLE
+365 LKGYEIKLLD
-375 NKKLELYQNSVLK
+375 NKKLEIYKNSVLK
-388 KHENYQEKKELP
+388 KHKDYQKEKALP
-400 LLKYLFEFLRLY
+400 LLEYFFAFLRLY

-498 SNEKAKEYLNTL
+498 SNQKAKEYLQLL

-531 EMVLIAYELGLIAS
+531 EMVWIAFKLGLIAS
-545 LYRHEL
+545 LYRYDL
-551 RLENDEIIIHHAQ
+551 KLENDEIIIH
-564 TGEIFNYKKPH
+564 TPENKIFNYTIPH
-575 SENDPHHQI
+575 SENDPHHHI

-647 IKCANSL
+647 IKCTNSL
-654 VSRFALKD
+654 ISRFNLNDDLK
-662 KALLKT
+662 KIPNIK
-668 EKNKNLEYY
+668 KK
-677 IAEYKELVKIYK
+677 IQEYKDLVAQYK
-689 DPKILES
+689 DPNPLYPLNKQDLINKIQDLKNTFS
-696 LTRPIKDSNAVRKY
+696 LTLKDPKTKA
-710 AKERLYQ
+710 
-717 ELAQNPNKDFKK
+717 ELEK
-729 ALNDRIEKIKEA
+729 AIEKHIKNYNFFALDDKSLLDGLDYFIPNLFGTLKLSPKEEEEA
-741 FKLTLEPP
+741 FAS
-749 QKELKFKKFL
+749 
-759 KEHLELYGKSILE
+759 YGRIR
-772 EANDNGL
+772 
-779 ELEALALE
+779 ALR
-787 KKMAHEGLFHDY
+787 K
-799 TPYPKLDKTDKVV
+799 KLDDTLS
-812 GLEHFNRYVLTSYKD
+812 GGEY
-827 LQDENERYAN
+827 QN
-837 ALEWRFEFPEV
+837 AFEWRFEFPEV
-848 LNDEGDFLGFDCII
+848 LDDEGDFSGFDCII

-874 DLKPLLQK
+874 DLKPLLEK

-897 FFALAYHL
+897 FFALSFHL

-911 NAFITSNKYAR
+911 SAFITSNKYAR
-922 AKYGAKLRELLLK
+922 AKYGAKLREWLLK
-935 KTTLVSY
+935 KTTIVSY

-957 TSIMSFIKQTP
+957 TSIMNFIKQTP
-968 PKESDFEYYEPTP
+968 PKESEFNYYEPTP
-981 NDKDDLKSTPHLPM
+981 NDKDDLKSAHSLPM
-995 KQNALS
+995 RQNALS

-1030 IQINYGIKTGA
+1030 IQIYRGILTGA

-1047 PTEKREEI
+1047 PTEKRDAI
-1055 LKNCDDAQKDER
+1055 LNACKTQE
-1067 GMSERERTK
+1067 ERERT
-1076 ELIKPILRG
+1076 ERLIKPILRG

-1094 WADLWVIIAKFG
+1094 WAHLWVIFIPWHFPNTG
-1106 SHEFLEV
+1106 SPKDMEQNEQDFSTH
-1113 EYPTIY
+1113 YPIIY
-1119 NHLLQYKDQLEQRG
+1119 AHLLSHKDELLKRNKDETGKRYEWYCLQR
-1133 QCRYSRGPQN
+1133 
-1143 SNKPYPGQHHW
+1143 W
-1154 LELDNNPKDSY
+1154 AASY

-1176 GEIVQEPRFYLDNG
+1176 PCIMAKEPCFVYEEKG
-1190 ECELGVF
+1190 F
-1197 YAEATSFILTGEH
+1197 YAPAPANIITGDKTEIKYLTA
-1210 LRYLLGMLHSKLI
+1210 LLNSKCI
-1223 TFAFKT
+1223 YFAMRK
-1229 FYAGGGLGES
+1229 FYMGGGIEGEL
-1239 GYRYKK
+1239 KTNNLEK
-1245 AFIERLP
+1245 IP

-1272 QILALKAKDPK
+1272 QILSLKEKDPK
-1283 ANTQG
+1283 ANTQK
-1288 LEKEIDALVYQL
+1288 LEKEIDALVYRL
-1300 YHLTDEEIKT
+1300 YHLTDEEIKI

>member
-1 MICFTRIP
+1 MMNFARIP

-19 QEPKKETIENFEK
+19 QTPTTETIENFEK
-32 EINNLLENAPKQDDE
+32 EINSLLENVPRQDDE

-53 INKFLKNTYGY
+53 INSFLKNAYGY
-64 DCNTYKKVDSAIY
+64 RCNTNKKVDSAIY
-77 VDGEVRVLI
+77 VDGEVQVLI
-86 EVKALNNR
+86 EVKALNKKT
-94 NEFPKNR
+94 EFPKDR
-101 ENPISKAFC
+101 ENPLSKAFC

-149 LKEDKRIKDFYKKCA
+149 LKEDKRIKKFYKNYD

-174 KFYKDL
+174 KFYEDL
-180 EQYLQED
+180 EQYLQKD
-187 FQGELRYTHF
+187 FQGKLPYTYF
-197 NLSNYDPKELPLIYQ
+197 NLNDDFKELPLIYQ

-252 KILIKPSRTQN
+252 KILIKQSRTQN
-263 SLSAAL
+263 SLSDAL
-269 KKKYENLDDEEV
+269 KEQYKNLDDEEV

-304 FKHFEKPFLTTENFK
+304 FKHFEKPFLTTENFN

-331 LAKKNSERSLN
+331 LAKKNSERLPEI
-342 KEDKIL
+342 KQDKIL

-360 QTPLE
+360 KTPLE
-365 LKGHEIRLLE
+365 LKGYEIKLLD
-375 NKKLELYQNSVLK
+375 NKKLEIYKNSVLK
-388 KHENYQEKKELP
+388 KHEEYQKQKDLP
-400 LLKYLFEFLRLY
+400 LLEYLFAFLRLY
-412 KFTTTPKD
+412 DFTTTPKD

-459 TSYMCKESITPI
+459 TSYMCKESIKSI

-478 IYQWDCENLKAL
+478 TYQWDCKDLEAL
-490 REKIDRNF
+490 RGKIDRNF

-510 LTLRIC
+510 LTLRVC

-531 EMVLIAYELGLIAS
+531 EMVLIAYKLGLIAS
-545 LYRHEL
+545 LYRHDL
-551 RLENDEIIIHHAQ
+551 RLENDEIIIH
-564 TGEIFNYKKPH
+564 TPKNEVFKYTIPH

-619 ELLKYSYYIFEK
+619 ELLKYSYYIFEE

-654 VSRFALKD
+654 ISRFNLNDDLK
-662 KALLKT
+662 KIPNIKQ
-668 EKNKNLEYY
+668 K
-677 IAEYKELVKIYK
+677 IQEYKDLVAQYK
-689 DPKILES
+689 DPNPLYPLNKADLINKIQDLKNTFS
-696 LTRPIKDSNAVRKY
+696 LTLKDPKTKA
-710 AKERLYQ
+710 
-717 ELAQNPNKDFKK
+717 ELEK
-729 ALNDRIEKIKEA
+729 AIEKHITKYNDFALDDKSLLDGLDMGVRVKNLFGTPKLSPKEEEEA
-741 FKLTLEPP
+741 FAS
-749 QKELKFKKFL
+749 
-759 KEHLELYGKSILE
+759 YGRIR
-772 EANDNGL
+772 
-779 ELEALALE
+779 ALR
-787 KKMAHEGLFHDY
+787 K
-799 TPYPKLDKTDKVV
+799 KLDDALS
-812 GLEHFNRYVLTSYKD
+812 GGEY
-827 LQDENERYAN
+827 QN
-837 ALEWRFEFPEV
+837 AFEWRLEFPEV
-848 LNDEGDFLGFDCII
+848 LDDEGNFLGFDCII

-897 FFALAYHL
+897 FFALAFNL

-957 TSIMSFIKQTP
+957 TSIIHFIKQAP
-968 PKESDFEYYEPTP
+968 LKESVFKYYEPTQ
-981 NDKDDLKSTPHLPM
+981 NDKENLKNTPSLLM
-995 KQNALS
+995 RQNALS

-1047 PTEKREEI
+1047 PTEKRDAI
-1055 LKNCDDAQKDER
+1055 LKNCDDTQKDER
-1067 GMSERERTK
+1067 GMSERERTI

-1094 WADLWVIIAKFG
+1094 WADLWVINTHNGYTSATKSKIPPIDIEKYPATKAHLD
-1106 SHEFLEV
+1106 SHHDAIVTRSDQGDTPYNLRNCAYLE
-1113 EYPTIY
+1113 
-1119 NHLLQYKDQLEQRG
+1119 
-1133 QCRYSRGPQN
+1133 
-1143 SNKPYPGQHHW
+1143 
-1154 LELDNNPKDSY
+1154 
-1165 LQDFEKEKIVY
+1165 DFEKEKIVY

-1190 ECELGVF
+1190 ECELGGF

-1210 LRYLLGMLHSKLI
+1210 LCYLLGMLHSKLI

-1252 IPQITEKNQELADK
+1252 IPKITEKNQELADK
-1266 ITDGAK
+1266 ITDGAE
-1272 QILALKAKDPK
+1272 QILALKEKDPK

-1300 YHLTDEEIKT
+1300 YNLTDEEIKI
-1310 IENGQ
+1310 IEDGQ

>member
-1 MICFTRIP
+1 MMSFTRIP
-9 LKDFIKKHNP
+9 LKDFIKKYNP
-19 QEPKKETIENFEK
+19 QTPTKETIEDFEK
-32 EINNLLENAPKQDDE
+32 EINSLLENAKRKDDE

-53 INKFLKNTYGY
+53 INKFLKNTYNH
-64 DCNTYKKVDSAIY
+64 DCNTNKKVDSAIY

-94 NEFPKNR
+94 NEFPKDR
-101 ENPISKAFC
+101 ENPLSKAFC
-110 QMVLYFLEE
+110 QMVFYFLKE
-119 IEKEKNNSLKHTIIC
+119 IENNNSLKHAIIC
-134 NAHEFFLFDCKDLLF
+134 NAHEFFLFDCKDLLNLF
-149 LKEDKRIKDFYKKCA
+149 KNHKRITKLHEDCT
-164 KKEGTDSSKP
+164 KKEGTDPSTKR
-174 KFYKDL
+174 FYSDL
-180 EQYLQED
+180 EEYLKKD
-187 FQGELRYTHF
+187 FKGELRYTHF
-197 NLSNYDPKELPLIYQ
+197 NLSSYDPKELPLIYQ

-218 LLKQRKTL
+218 LLKQKKTL

-263 SLSAAL
+263 SLSDAL
-269 KKKYENLDDEEV
+269 KKKYKNLDDEEV

-304 FKHFEKPFLTTENFK
+304 FEHFKNPFLTTENFN

-331 LAKKNSERSLN
+331 LAKKNSERLPEI

-360 QTPLE
+360 KTPLE
-365 LKGHEIRLLE
+365 SKGHEIKLLD
-375 NKKLELYQNSVLK
+375 NKKLEIYKNSVLK
-388 KHENYQEKKELP
+388 KHEDYQKEKDLP
-400 LLKYLFEFLRLY
+400 LLKYLFAFLRLY
-412 KFTTTPKD
+412 DFTTTPKD
-420 IKDNTDTSESRLI
+420 IKDNTNTRESCLI

-471 VLDKFNA
+471 VRDKFNA

-498 SNEKAKEYLNTL
+498 SAQKAKEYLQLL

-551 RLENDEIIIHHAQ
+551 KLENDEIIIH
-564 TGEIFNYKKPH
+564 TPEDKVFNYTIPH
-575 SENDPHHQI
+575 SENDPYHQI

-619 ELLKYSYYIFEK
+619 ELLKYSYYIFEE

-654 VSRFALKD
+654 ISRFNLNDDLK
-662 KALLKT
+662 KIPNIKQ
-668 EKNKNLEYY
+668 K
-677 IAEYKELVKIYK
+677 IQEYKDLVAQYK
-689 DPKILES
+689 DPNPLYSLNKADLINKIQDLKNTFS
-696 LTRPIKDSNAVRKY
+696 LTLKDPKTKA
-710 AKERLYQ
+710 
-717 ELAQNPNKDFKK
+717 ELEK
-729 ALNDRIEKIKEA
+729 AIEKHIKKYNFFALDDKSLLDGLNYFIPSLFGVLKLSPKEEEEA
-741 FKLTLEPP
+741 FAS
-749 QKELKFKKFL
+749 
-759 KEHLELYGKSILE
+759 YGRIR
-772 EANDNGL
+772 
-779 ELEALALE
+779 ALR
-787 KKMAHEGLFHDY
+787 K
-799 TPYPKLDKTDKVV
+799 KLDDALS
-812 GLEHFNRYVLTSYKD
+812 GREY
-827 LQDENERYAN
+827 QN
-837 ALEWRFEFPEV
+837 AFEWRFEFPEV
-848 LNDEGDFLGFDCII
+848 LDDEGDFLGFDCII
-862 GNPPYIRQEHIK
+862 GNPPYIRQEQIK
-874 DLKPLLQK
+874 DIKPLLEK
-882 QYQDFYNSTADIYTY
+882 QYQNFYSSTADIYTY
-897 FFALAYHL
+897 FFALSYHL

-942 MELNALKVFESAAVD
+942 MELNALKVFESATVD
-957 TSIMSFIKQTP
+957 TSIIHFIKQEP
-968 PKESDFEYYEPTP
+968 PKESRFNYYEPTP
-981 NDKDDLKSTPHLPM
+981 NDKNDLKSTPSLLM

-1030 IQINYGIKTGA
+1030 IQIYRGILTGA

-1047 PTEKREEI
+1047 PTEKRDEI

-1094 WADLWVIIAKFG
+1094 WAHLWVINTHNGYTSALKSKIPPIDIEKYPATKVHLDSHWDTIATRCDQG
-1106 SHEFLEV
+1106 DTPYHLRNCAYLE
-1113 EYPTIY
+1113 
-1119 NHLLQYKDQLEQRG
+1119 
-1133 QCRYSRGPQN
+1133 
-1143 SNKPYPGQHHW
+1143 
-1154 LELDNNPKDSY
+1154 
-1165 LQDFEKEKIVY
+1165 DFEKEKIVY

-1190 ECELGVF
+1190 ECDRGF

-1252 IPQITEKNQELADK
+1252 IPKITEKNQELADK

-1272 QILALKAKDPK
+1272 QILALKEKDPK
-1283 ANTQG
+1283 ANTQE

-1300 YHLTDEEIKT
+1300 YHLTDEEIKI
-1310 IENGQ
+1310 IEDGQ

>member
-1 MICFTRIP
+1 MDYKKLDLPNTNYPSKEQLEAFKTAFDAFLETNPQENENHQNDAFNDLLKGVFKYKVKPTKRIDSAILNDNDKVEVIIEFKALKNPNEFIKKGDLNVKAFHESLLYYLTERKNGNNNLKRLILATIKELYIIDANEFEVFNKDKEIENAFKNCHDRKGNDTRTEAFYDACQKRLNELDRSLKYHHIP
-9 LKDFIKKHNP
+9 LK
-19 QEPKKETIENFEK
+19 KE
-32 EINNLLENAPKQDDE
+32 NLA
-47 EFQKNE
+47 
-53 INKFLKNTYGY
+53 
-64 DCNTYKKVDSAIY
+64 
-77 VDGEVRVLI
+77 
-86 EVKALNNR
+86 
-94 NEFPKNR
+94 
-101 ENPISKAFC
+101 
-110 QMVLYFLEE
+110 
-119 IEKEKNNSLKHTIIC
+119 
-134 NAHEFFLFDCKDLLF
+134 
-149 LKEDKRIKDFYKKCA
+149 
-164 KKEGTDSSKP
+164 
-174 KFYKDL
+174 
-180 EQYLQED
+180 
-187 FQGELRYTHF
+187 
-197 NLSNYDPKELPLIYQ
+197 LIYQ
-212 VLSQEV
+212 ALSPNF
-218 LLKQRKTL
+218 LLKIPKYS

-244 LEEQNDKG
+244 LEEQNEKG
-252 KILIKPSRTQN
+252 KTLIKPSHTQN
-263 SLSAAL
+263 SLSYAL
-269 KKKYENLDDEEV
+269 KEQYNNLDDEEV

-319 DFNALNTLFFEV
+319 DFKSLNTLFFEV
-331 LAKKNSERSLN
+331 LAKKNSERLPEI

-360 QTPLE
+360 KTPLE
-365 LKGHEIRLLE
+365 SKGYRIRSLDNKPLEIYP
-375 NKKLELYQNSVLK
+375 KSVLK
-388 KHENYQEKKELP
+388 KHENYQEQKDWT
-400 LLKYLFEFLRLY
+400 LLEYLFEFLRLY

-433 NPSVLGLVF
+433 NPSVLWLVF

-459 TSYMCKESITPI
+459 TSYMCKESITTI
-471 VLDKFNA
+471 VRDKFNA
-478 IYQWDCENLKAL
+478 IYQWDCKDLEALKG
-490 REKIDRNF
+490 KIDRNF
-498 SNEKAKEYLNTL
+498 SNQKAKEYLNTL

-531 EMVLIAYELGLIAS
+531 EMVWVAYELGLIAS

-551 RLENDEIIIHHAQ
+551 RLENDEIIIH
-564 TGEIFNYKKPH
+564 TPEDKVFNYTIPH

-631 GKNTNN
+631 GKNTNA

-654 VSRFALKD
+654 ISRFALKD
-662 KALLKT
+662 KALLKN

-689 DPKILES
+689 DPKILET

-799 TPYPKLDKTDKVV
+799 TPYPKLDKSDKVV

-848 LNDEGDFLGFDCII
+848 LDDEGDFLGFDCII

-874 DLKPLLQK
+874 DLKPLLAK
-882 QYQDFYNSTADIYTY
+882 QYQDFYNSSSDIYTY
-897 FFALAYHL
+897 FFALALNL

-942 MELNALKVFESAAVD
+942 MELNALKVFESATVD
-957 TSIMSFIKQTP
+957 TSIIHFIKQTP
-968 PKESDFEYYEPTP
+968 PKESGFNYYEPTE
-981 NDKDDLKSTPHLPM
+981 NDKDNLKNTPSLLM
-995 KQNALS
+995 RQNALS

-1006 FANATLLDLRDKIES
+1006 FANATLLDLRDKIEQS
-1021 VGTPLKDWD
+1021 GTPLKDWG

-1047 PTEKREEI
+1047 PTEKRDAI
-1055 LKNCDDAQKDER
+1055 LKNCDDAQKDEK

-1094 WADLWVIIAKFG
+1094 WAHLWVINTHNGYTSAFKSKIPPIDIEKYPAIKAHLD
-1106 SHEFLEV
+1106 SHYDAITTRSDQGDTPYHLRNCAYLE
-1113 EYPTIY
+1113 
-1119 NHLLQYKDQLEQRG
+1119 
-1133 QCRYSRGPQN
+1133 
-1143 SNKPYPGQHHW
+1143 
-1154 LELDNNPKDSY
+1154 
-1165 LQDFEKEKIVY
+1165 DFEKEKIAYPETSQGAYFVY
-1176 GEIVQEPRFYLDNG
+1176 ENSGIFLEKTAFMIVSDAYNLK
-1190 ECELGVF
+1190 L
-1197 YAEATSFILTGEH
+1197 LTA
-1210 LRYLLGMLHSKLI
+1210 LLNSKLI
-1223 TFAFKT
+1223 TFYFKN
-1229 FYAGGGLGES
+1229 FCGGCILGKS
-1239 GYRYKK
+1239 GYQYNKHALEK
-1245 AFIERLP
+1245 IP
-1252 IPQITEKNQELADK
+1252 IPQITTKNQELADK
-1266 ITDGAK
+1266 ITDCAE
-1272 QILALKAKDPK
+1272 QILKSKEKDPK
-1283 ANTQG
+1283 ANTQE
-1288 LEKEIDALVYQL
+1288 LEK
-1300 YHLTDEEIKT
+1300 
-1310 IENGQ
+1310 

>member
-1 MICFTRIP
+1 MIKFAHIP
-9 LKDFIKKHNP
+9 LKDFIKKYNP
-19 QEPKKETIENFEK
+19 QEPKKEIIENFEK
-32 EINNLLENAPKQDDE
+32 EINSLLENAPRQDYE
-47 EFQKNE
+47 EFQKDK

-64 DCNTYKKVDSAIY
+64 EYEPYKKVDSAIC
-77 VDGEVRVLI
+77 VDGKAWVLI
-86 EVKALNNR
+86 EVKALNNKT
-94 NEFPKNR
+94 EFPKDK
-101 ENPISKAFC
+101 ENPLSKAFC
-110 QMVLYFLEE
+110 QMVFYFLKE
-119 IEKEKNNSLKHTIIC
+119 IENNNSLKHAIIC
-134 NAHEFFLFDCKDLLF
+134 NAHEFFLFDCKDLLLF
-149 LKEDKRIKDFYKKCA
+149 QNDKRINKFYKNWA
-164 KKEGTDSSKP
+164 NNEGTDPSTKR
-174 KFYKDL
+174 FYSDL
-180 EQYLQED
+180 EEYLKKD
-187 FQGELRYTHF
+187 FKGELHYTYF
-197 NLSNYDPKELPLIYQ
+197 NLSSYDPKELIYQ
-212 VLSQEV
+212 VLSHEV
-218 LLKQRKTL
+218 LLKQKKTL

-244 LEEQNDKG
+244 LEEQNEKG

-263 SLSAAL
+263 SLSHAL
-269 KKKYENLDDEEV
+269 KKEYKNLDDEEV

-304 FKHFEKPFLTTENFK
+304 FNHFEKPFLTIENFK

-331 LAKKNSERSLN
+331 LAKKNNERSLE

-348 EKIPY
+348 GKIPY

-360 QTPLE
+360 KTPLE
-365 LKGHEIRLLE
+365 LKGHEIKSLDNKSLE
-375 NKKLELYQNSVLK
+375 IYPKSIFKKD
-388 KHENYQEKKELP
+388 ENYQKEKDLP
-400 LLKYLFEFLRLY
+400 LLEYLFTFLHAY
-412 KFTTTPKD
+412 DFTTTPKD
-420 IKDNTDTSESRLI
+420 IKDNQNTSESRLI

-459 TSYMCKESITPI
+459 TSYMCKESITTI
-471 VLDKFNA
+471 VLDKFNQT
-478 IYQWDCENLKAL
+478 YNKECENLEELKNYL
-490 REKIDRNF
+490 KNDSYKEDKR
-498 SNEKAKEYLNTL
+498 KEYLQEL
-510 LTLRIC
+510 LTLRVC

-531 EMVLIAYELGLIAS
+531 EMVYIAYELGLIAP
-545 LYRHEL
+545 LYRHSL
-551 RLENDEIIIHHAQ
+551 RLENDEIIIIHTP

-593 DIIENCLFG
+593 SIIENCLFG

-619 ELLKYSYYIFEK
+619 ELLKYSYYIFEE
-631 GKNTNN
+631 GKNTNA

-647 IKCANSL
+647 IKCGNSL
-654 VSRFALKD
+654 IFNFPLNSKLTIGQTLEFS
-662 KALLKT
+662 
-668 EKNKNLEYY
+668 KNLKAE
-677 IAEYKELVKIYK
+677 IKEYKNSVMFYK
-689 DPKILES
+689 EGLGEKAKILQNIAKLKSLIINYFIEQHQAKRHLKES
-696 LTRPIKDSNAVRKY
+696 LKAFISEYGDGIFDISTAFGMEMLRIARHKDNNYRFVPTLTKKQPSPIGVEA
-710 AKERLYQ
+710 
-717 ELAQNPNKDFKK
+717 NK
-729 ALNDRIEKIKEA
+729 LLIKIKECYE
-741 FKLTLEPP
+741 TLEN
-749 QKELKFKKFL
+749 LKN
-759 KEHLELYGKSILE
+759 S
-772 EANDNGL
+772 
-779 ELEALALE
+779 
-787 KKMAHEGLFHDY
+787 
-799 TPYPKLDKTDKVV
+799 KT
-812 GLEHFNRYVLTSYKD
+812 
-827 LQDENERYAN
+827 
-837 ALEWRFEFPEV
+837 LEWRFEFPEV
-848 LNDEGDFLGFDCII
+848 LDDEGNFLGFDCII

-874 DLKPLLQK
+874 DLKPLLEK

-897 FFALAYHL
+897 FFALAFHL

-922 AKYGAKLRELLLK
+922 ARYGTKLREWLLK

-968 PKESDFEYYEPTP
+968 SKESRFKYYEPAP
-981 NDKDDLKSTPHLPM
+981 DDKNDLKNVHSLLM
-995 KQNALS
+995 RQNALS

-1006 FANATLLDLRDKIES
+1006 FADATLLDLRDKMES
-1021 VGTPLKDWD
+1021 IGTPLKDWD

-1055 LKNCDDAQKDER
+1055 LNACKTQEER
-1067 GMSERERTK
+1067 KRT
-1076 ELIKPILRG
+1076 EALIKPILRG

-1094 WADLWVIIAKFG
+1094 WADLWVINTHNGYTSALKSKIPPVDIEKTPATKAHLDAHWDTIATRSDQG
-1106 SHEFLEV
+1106 DTPYHLRNCAYLE
-1113 EYPTIY
+1113 
-1119 NHLLQYKDQLEQRG
+1119 
-1133 QCRYSRGPQN
+1133 
-1143 SNKPYPGQHHW
+1143 
-1154 LELDNNPKDSY
+1154 
-1165 LQDFEKEKIVY
+1165 DFEKEKIVY

-1190 ECELGVF
+1190 ECELGYF

-1252 IPQITEKNQELADK
+1252 IPKITPKNQELARK
-1266 ITDGAK
+1266 ITDGAE
-1272 QILALKAKDPK
+1272 QILQTKEKDPK
-1283 ANTQG
+1283 ANTLD

-1300 YHLTDEEIKT
+1300 YHLTDEEIKI

>member
-1 MICFTRIP
+1 MIRFAHIP

-32 EINNLLENAPKQDDE
+32 EINSLLENAPRQDDE

-53 INKFLKNTYGY
+53 INKFLKNAYGY
-64 DCNTYKKVDSAIY
+64 DCNTSKKVDSAIY
-77 VDGEVRVLI
+77 VDKEVWVLI
-86 EVKALNNR
+86 EVKALDNKT
-94 NEFPKNR
+94 EFPKNR
-101 ENPISKAFC
+101 ENPLSKAFC

-149 LKEDKRIKDFYKKCA
+149 LKEDKRIKKFYDNYA

-180 EQYLQED
+180 EQYLRED
-187 FQGELRYTHF
+187 FHGELPYTHF
-197 NLSNYDPKELPLIYQ
+197 NLNDDFKELPLIYQ

-218 LLKQRKTL
+218 LLKQKKTL

-244 LEEQNDKG
+244 LEEQNEKG
-252 KILIKPSRTQN
+252 KILIKQSRTKN
-263 SLSAAL
+263 SLSDAL
-269 KKKYENLDDEEV
+269 KKEYKNLDDEEV

-304 FKHFEKPFLTTENFK
+304 FNHFKEPFLTIENFK

-331 LAKKNSERSLN
+331 LAKKNNERSKEI

-348 EKIPY
+348 GKIPY

-360 QTPLE
+360 KTPLE
-365 LKGHEIRLLE
+365 SDGHEIKLLNNE
-375 NKKLELYQNSVLK
+375 PLEIYPKSVLK
-388 KHENYQEKKELP
+388 KDKDYQNKKDLP
-400 LLKYLFEFLRLY
+400 LLEYLFEFLHAY
-412 KFTTTPKD
+412 DFTTTPKD
-420 IKDNTDTSESRLI
+420 IKDNKNTSESRLI

-459 TSYMCKESITPI
+459 TSYMCSESITPI
-471 VLDKFNA
+471 VLDKFNQKYN
-478 IYQWDCENLKAL
+478 IECEKLEELKNYL
-490 REKIDRNF
+490 KNNYNYKEDKR
-498 SNEKAKEYLNTL
+498 KEYLQVL

-531 EMVLIAYELGLIAS
+531 EMVFIAYRLGLIAS
-545 LYRHEL
+545 LYRHSL
-551 RLENDEIIIHHAQ
+551 RLENDEIIIIHAP
-564 TGEIFNYKKPH
+564 TGGIFNYTKPH

-593 DIIENCLFG
+593 SIIENCLFG

-619 ELLKYSYYIFEK
+619 ELLKYSYYIFEE
-631 GKNTNN
+631 GKNTNA

-647 IKCANSL
+647 IKCGNSL
-654 VSRFALKD
+654 IFNFPLNSKLTIGQTLEFS
-662 KALLKT
+662 
-668 EKNKNLEYY
+668 KNLKAE
-677 IAEYKELVKIYK
+677 IKEYKNSVMFYK
-689 DPKILES
+689 EGLGEKAKILQNIAKLKSLIINYFIEQHQAKRHLKES
-696 LTRPIKDSNAVRKY
+696 LKAFISEYGDGIFDISTAFGMEMLKIARHKDNNYKFVPTLTKKQPSPIGVEAN
-710 AKERLYQ
+710 RL
-717 ELAQNPNKDFKK
+717 L
-729 ALNDRIEKIKEA
+729 IKIKECYE
-741 FKLTLEPP
+741 TLEN
-749 QKELKFKKFL
+749 LKN
-759 KEHLELYGKSILE
+759 S
-772 EANDNGL
+772 
-779 ELEALALE
+779 
-787 KKMAHEGLFHDY
+787 
-799 TPYPKLDKTDKVV
+799 KT
-812 GLEHFNRYVLTSYKD
+812 
-827 LQDENERYAN
+827 
-837 ALEWRFEFPEV
+837 LEWRFEFPEV
-848 LNDEGDFLGFDCII
+848 LDDEGNFLGFDCII
-862 GNPPYIRQEHIK
+862 GNPPYIRQEQIREI
-874 DLKPLLQK
+874 KPLLQK
-882 QYQDFYNSTADIYTY
+882 QYPDFYNSTADIYTY
-897 FFALAYHL
+897 FFALSYHL

-922 AKYGAKLRELLLK
+922 ARYGAQLRGLLLK
-935 KTTLVSY
+935 KTTIVSY
-942 MELNALKVFESAAVD
+942 MELNALKVFESATVD
-957 TSIMSFIKQTP
+957 TSITSFIKQTP
-968 PKESDFEYYEPTP
+968 PKESEFKYYEPTP
-981 NDKDDLKSTPHLPM
+981 DDKNDLKSTPHLTM

-1006 FANATLLDLRDKIES
+1006 FANTSLLDLRDKMEGI
-1021 VGTPLKDWD
+1021 GTPLKNWD

-1047 PTEKREEI
+1047 PTEKRNEI
-1055 LKNCDDAQKDER
+1055 LNACKTQEER
-1067 GMSERERTK
+1067 KRT
-1076 ELIKPILRG
+1076 ETLIKPILRG

-1094 WADLWVIIAKFG
+1094 WAGEWVINTHNGYTSSLKNKIPPVDIEKYPATKAHLDAHFDTIATRSDQG
-1106 SHEFLEV
+1106 DTPYHLRNCTYLE
-1113 EYPTIY
+1113 
-1119 NHLLQYKDQLEQRG
+1119 
-1133 QCRYSRGPQN
+1133 
-1143 SNKPYPGQHHW
+1143 
-1154 LELDNNPKDSY
+1154 
-1165 LQDFEKEKIVY
+1165 DFEKEKIVY
-1176 GEIVQEPRFYLDNG
+1176 GEIVQEPRFYFDNG
-1190 ECELGVF
+1190 ECELGYF

-1252 IPQITEKNQELADK
+1252 IPKITSKNQELARK
-1266 ITDGAK
+1266 ITDCTEAILEAK
-1272 QILALKAKDPK
+1272 EKDPK
-1283 ANTQG
+1283 ANTQK

-1300 YHLTDEEIKT
+1300 YNLTDEEIKI
-1310 IENGQ
+1310 IEEGQEIKS

>member
-1 MICFTRIP
+1 MIRFTRIS
-9 LKDFIKKHNP
+9 LKDFIKKYNSP
-19 QEPKKETIENFEK
+19 TPTKETIENFEK
-32 EINNLLENAPKQDDE
+32 EINSLLENAPRQDDE

-53 INKFLKNTYGY
+53 INSFLKNTYGY
-64 DCNTYKKVDSAIY
+64 RCNTNKKVDSAIY
-77 VDGEVRVLI
+77 VDEEVQVLI
-86 EVKALNNR
+86 EVKALNKKT
-94 NEFPKNR
+94 EFPKNR
-101 ENPISKAFC
+101 ENPLSKAFC

-119 IEKEKNNSLKHTIIC
+119 REKEKNNSLKHTIIC

-149 LKEDKRIKDFYKKCA
+149 LNDNKRIKKFYKNYA
-164 KKEGTDSSKP
+164 QKEGTDSSKP
-174 KFYKDL
+174 RFYEDL
-180 EQYLQED
+180 EQYLKED
-187 FQGELRYTHF
+187 FQGELRYTYF
-197 NLSNYDPKELPLIYQ
+197 NLNDDFKELPLIYQ

-218 LLKQRKTL
+218 LLKQKKTL

-244 LEEQNDKG
+244 LEEQNEKG
-252 KILIKPSRTQN
+252 KTLIKPSRTQN
-263 SLSAAL
+263 SLSYAL
-269 KKKYENLDDEEV
+269 KEQYKDLDDEEV

-304 FKHFEKPFLTTENFK
+304 FKHFEKPFLTTDNFK

-360 QTPLE
+360 QMLLE
-365 LKGHEIRLLE
+365 SEGHEIRFLE
-375 NKKLELYQNSVLK
+375 NKELELYQNSVLK
-388 KHENYQEKKELP
+388 KHEEYQEQKDWT
-400 LLKYLFEFLRLY
+400 LLEYLFEFLRVY
-412 KFTTTPKD
+412 DFTTTPKD
-420 IKDNTDTSESRLI
+420 IKDNQNKSESRLI

-459 TSYMCKESITPI
+459 TSYMCKESIEKI

-531 EMVLIAYELGLIAS
+531 EMVWVAYKLGLIAS
-545 LYRHEL
+545 LYRCDL
-551 RLENDEIIIHHAQ
+551 MLENDEIIIHHTL
-564 TGEIFNYKKPH
+564 TGEVFKYTIPDR
-575 SENDPHHQI
+575 ENDPHHQI

-593 DIIENCLFG
+593 SIIENCLFG

-619 ELLKYSYYIFEK
+619 ELLKYSYYIFEE
-631 GKNTNN
+631 GKNTYD

-647 IKCANSL
+647 IKCGNSL
-654 VSRFALKD
+654 ISRFNLNDDLK
-662 KALLKT
+662 KISNIK
-668 EKNKNLEYY
+668 KK
-677 IAEYKELVKIYK
+677 IQEYKDLVAQYK
-689 DPKILES
+689 DPNPLYSLNKTDLINKIQELKNTFS
-696 LTRPIKDSNAVRKY
+696 LTLKDPKTKA
-710 AKERLYQ
+710 
-717 ELAQNPNKDFKK
+717 ELEK
-729 ALNDRIEKIKEA
+729 AIEKHIKNYNDFALDDKSLLDGLNYFIPSLFGTPELSPEKEEEA
-741 FKLTLEPP
+741 FAS
-749 QKELKFKKFL
+749 
-759 KEHLELYGKSILE
+759 YGRIR
-772 EANDNGL
+772 
-779 ELEALALE
+779 ALR
-787 KKMAHEGLFHDY
+787 K
-799 TPYPKLDKTDKVV
+799 KLDDALS
-812 GLEHFNRYVLTSYKD
+812 GGEY
-827 LQDENERYAN
+827 QN
-837 ALEWRFEFPEV
+837 AFEWRFEFPEV
-848 LNDEGDFLGFDCII
+848 LDDEGNFLGFDCII
-862 GNPPYIRQEHIK
+862 GNPPYIRQEKIK

-882 QYQDFYNSTADIYTY
+882 QYHDFYNSSSDIYTY
-897 FFALAYHL
+897 FFALAFNL

-911 NAFITSNKYAR
+911 NAFITSNKYTR
-922 AKYGAKLRELLLK
+922 AQYGAKLREFLLK
-935 KTTLVSY
+935 NTTIISY

-957 TSIMSFIKQTP
+957 ASIINFIKQTP
-968 PKESDFEYYEPTP
+968 TKESVFKYYEPIK
-981 NDKDDLKSTPHLPM
+981 NDKEDLKSAHPLPI
-995 KQNALS
+995 KQNALQ

-1006 FANATLLDLRDKIES
+1006 FANPTLLDLRDKIEQN
-1021 VGTPLKDWD
+1021 GTPLKDWG
-1030 IQINYGIKTGA
+1030 IQINYGIKTGS

-1047 PTEKREEI
+1047 PTEKRDAI
-1055 LKNCDDAQKDER
+1055 LKNCDDVQKDGM
-1067 GMSERERTK
+1067 GMSERERTI

-1094 WADLWVIIAKFG
+1094 WADLWVINTHNGYTSAFKSKIPPIDIEKYPAIKAHLD
-1106 SHEFLEV
+1106 SHYDAIVTRSDQGDTPYHLRNCAYLE
-1113 EYPTIY
+1113 
-1119 NHLLQYKDQLEQRG
+1119 
-1133 QCRYSRGPQN
+1133 
-1143 SNKPYPGQHHW
+1143 
-1154 LELDNNPKDSY
+1154 
-1165 LQDFEKEKIVY
+1165 DFEKEKIVY
-1176 GEIVQEPRFYLDNG
+1176 SEIVQEPRFYLDNG

-1210 LRYLLGMLHSKLI
+1210 LHYLLGMLHSQLI

-1252 IPQITEKNQELADK
+1252 IPQITTKNQELAQK
-1266 ITDGAK
+1266 ITDCAER
-1272 QILALKAKDPK
+1272 ILKSKEKDPK

-1300 YHLTDEEIKT
+1300 YHLTDEEVKI

>member
-1 MICFTRIP
+1 MIRFAHIS

-19 QEPKKETIENFEK
+19 QTPTKETIENFEK
-32 EINNLLENAPKQDDE
+32 EINSLLENAPRQDDE

-53 INKFLKNTYGY
+53 INKFLKNAYGY
-64 DCNTYKKVDSAIY
+64 DCNTSKKVDSAIY

-86 EVKALNNR
+86 EVKALNNKT
-94 NEFPKNR
+94 EFPKNR
-101 ENPISKAFC
+101 ENPLSKAFC
-110 QMVLYFLEE
+110 QIVLYFLEE
-119 IEKEKNNSLKHTIIC
+119 IKIEKNNSLKHTIIC

-149 LKEDKRIKDFYKKCA
+149 LKDDKRIKKFYKNCA
-164 KKEGTDSSKP
+164 SKEGTDSSKP
-174 KFYKDL
+174 KFYEDL
-180 EQYLQED
+180 EQYLQKD
-187 FQGELRYTHF
+187 FQGELRYTYF
-197 NLSNYDPKELPLIYQ
+197 NLSDDFKELPLIYQ

-218 LLKQRKTL
+218 LLKQKKTL

-252 KILIKPSRTQN
+252 KILIKPSRTEN

-269 KKKYENLDDEEV
+269 KASYNNLDDEEV

-304 FKHFEKPFLTTENFK
+304 FNHFEKPFLTTDNFK
-319 DFNALNTLFFEV
+319 DFNTLNTLFFEV
-331 LAKKNSERSLN
+331 LAKKNSERLPEI

-360 QTPLE
+360 KTPLE
-365 LKGHEIRLLE
+365 LKGHEIKLLD
-375 NKKLELYQNSVLK
+375 NKKLEIYKNSVLK
-388 KHENYQEKKELP
+388 KHEEYQKQKDLP

-412 KFTTTPKD
+412 DFTTTPKD
-420 IKDNTDTSESRLI
+420 IKDNTNTSESRLI

-471 VLDKFNA
+471 VLDKFNQTYK
-478 IYQWDCENLKAL
+478 IECDNLKEL
-490 REKIDRNF
+490 KNYLKNSYKENKR
-498 SNEKAKEYLNTL
+498 KEYLQLL

-531 EMVLIAYELGLIAS
+531 EMVWIAYELGLIAS
-545 LYRHEL
+545 LYRHSL
-551 RLENDEIIIHHAQ
+551 TLENDEIIIH
-564 TGEIFNYKKPH
+564 TPENKIFNYTIPH
-575 SENDPHHQI
+575 RENDPHHHI

-593 DIIENCLFG
+593 SIIENCLFG

-619 ELLKYSYYIFEK
+619 ELLKYSYYIFEE

-654 VSRFALKD
+654 ISRFSLHDDLK
-662 KALLKT
+662 KIPNIKQ
-668 EKNKNLEYY
+668 K
-677 IAEYKELVKIYK
+677 IQEYKDLVAQYKDLNPLYPLNKVDLINKIQDLKNTFSLTLK
-689 DPKILES
+689 DPKTKAELE
-696 LTRPIKDSNAVRKY
+696 
-710 AKERLYQ
+710 
-717 ELAQNPNKDFKK
+717 K
-729 ALNDRIEKIKEA
+729 AIEKHIKKYNFFALDDKSLLDGLDYFIPSLFGTLKLSPKEEEEA
-741 FKLTLEPP
+741 FAS
-749 QKELKFKKFL
+749 
-759 KEHLELYGKSILE
+759 YGRIR
-772 EANDNGL
+772 
-779 ELEALALE
+779 ALR
-787 KKMAHEGLFHDY
+787 K
-799 TPYPKLDKTDKVV
+799 KLDDALS
-812 GLEHFNRYVLTSYKD
+812 GREYH
-827 LQDENERYAN
+827 N
-837 ALEWRFEFPEV
+837 AFEWRFEFPEV
-848 LNDEGDFLGFDCII
+848 LDDEGDFLGFDCII

-874 DLKPLLQK
+874 DIKPLLQK

-897 FFALAYHL
+897 FFALSYHL
-905 LKEKGF
+905 LKEKGV

-935 KTTLVSY
+935 KTTIVSY
-942 MELNALKVFESAAVD
+942 MELNALKVFESATVD
-957 TSIMSFIKQTP
+957 TSIMNFIKQP
-968 PKESDFEYYEPTP
+968 PLKESGFKYYEPTP
-981 NDKDDLKSTPHLPM
+981 NDKDDLKSTPHLSM
-995 KQNALS
+995 RQNALS

-1006 FANATLLDLRDKIES
+1006 FANATLLDLRDKMES

-1047 PTEKREEI
+1047 PTEKRDAI
-1055 LKNCDDAQKDER
+1055 LNACKTQE
-1067 GMSERERTK
+1067 ERERT
-1076 ELIKPILRG
+1076 ERLIKPILRG

-1094 WADLWVIIAKFG
+1094 WADLWVINTHNGYTSALKSKIPPIGIAKYPVLK
-1106 SHEFLEV
+1106 SHLDAHWDTIATRCDQGDTPYHLRNCAYLE
-1113 EYPTIY
+1113 
-1119 NHLLQYKDQLEQRG
+1119 
-1133 QCRYSRGPQN
+1133 
-1143 SNKPYPGQHHW
+1143 
-1154 LELDNNPKDSY
+1154 
-1165 LQDFEKEKIVY
+1165 DFEKEKIVY

-1190 ECELGVF
+1190 ECGLGYF

-1266 ITDGAK
+1266 ITDCAER
-1272 QILALKAKDPK
+1272 ILKSKEKDPK
-1283 ANTQG
+1283 ANTQK

-1300 YHLTDEEIKT
+1300 YNLTDEEIKI